1 MVKHLS
7 NGSELGPFLISSCF
21 FGVLLAPLV
30 FLGLLVWHL
39 YLSLLHWSSYTNR
52 MYEQLKMLSD
62 LVSLFQLATNRYVK
76 NVTNLITFIYF
87 NKNGYSM
94 SILWIEMLGN
104 LLVKEGKKH
113 FMSLSL
119 SNSNSYQCGVR
130 KMISAIT
137 LHWRMLQ
144 YGRSATND
152 HSIHLFLQVWV
163 YRHCST
169 SSNIRWSVYSPLS
182 SWRLFTWRKFIWR
195 QMT

>member
-62 LVSLFQLATNRYVK
+62 LVSLFRLATNRYVK

-94 SILWIEMLGN
+94 SIL
-104 LLVKEGKKH
+104 
-113 FMSLSL
+113 
-119 SNSNSYQCGVR
+119 
-130 KMISAIT
+130 
-137 LHWRMLQ
+137 
-144 YGRSATND
+144 
-152 HSIHLFLQVWV
+152 
-163 YRHCST
+163 
-169 SSNIRWSVYSPLS
+169 
-182 SWRLFTWRKFIWR
+182 
-195 QMT
+195 